1 MITSTANAKV
11 KRLVGLM
18 KKRRLRDQENVFLTE
33 GPRMFHEAPKK
44 RVREVYL
51 SEGFLK
57 KEAGVIEEL
66 KEWRIPVEILTDH
79 VFSHV
84 SDTQTPQGIL
94 AVVERQEASL
104 DKVTGGECP
113 LILVLD
119 SLQDPGNLG
128 TVLRTGEGAGV
139 TGVVLSSDCVDI
151 YNPKTIRSTMGSV
164 YRMPFCRVRD
174 LPGALKEM
182 KQKGI
187 CAYAAHLEGQNSYDQ
202 EDFTVPCA
210 FLIGNEGNGLR
221 EEVAAAADCWIRI
234 PMRGQVESLNAAVA
248 AAVLMFEASRQRRG
262 GPGDF

>member
-1 MITSTANAKV
+1 M
-11 KRLVGLM
+11 
-18 KKRRLRDQENVFLTE
+18 
-33 GPRMFHEAPKK
+33 
-44 RVREVYL
+44 
-51 SEGFLK
+51 
-57 KEAGVIEEL
+57 
-66 KEWRIPVEILTDH
+66 
-79 VFSHV
+79 
-84 SDTQTPQGIL
+84 
-94 AVVERQEASL
+94 
-104 DKVTGGECP
+104 
-113 LILVLD
+113 
-119 SLQDPGNLG
+119 
-128 TVLRTGEGAGV
+128 
-139 TGVVLSSDCVDI
+139 SSDCVDI

-248 AAVLMFEASRQRRG
+248 AAVLMFEASRQRRV